1 MENDL
6 ISRKKLIDDLEAWRK
21 ILDRRVS
28 RFDDM
33 VIHTLPVVFDLV
45 NEQKTVKAEPKWISV
60 KERLPEKN
68 GMYLAHLVHSYSN
81 KDEYSC
87 VTDCFFNLNAR
98 PKWAIE
104 GRLYKV
110 THWMP
115 LPSVEGLHDD

>member
-60 KERLPEKN
+60 EERLPETDEH
-68 GMYLAHLVHSYSN
+68 YLVWCSDN
-81 KDEYSC
+81 NSC
-87 VTDCFFNLNAR
+87 ELA
-98 PKWAIE
+98 
-104 GRLYKV
+104 LYYGDGEWLTEDLENITRVV